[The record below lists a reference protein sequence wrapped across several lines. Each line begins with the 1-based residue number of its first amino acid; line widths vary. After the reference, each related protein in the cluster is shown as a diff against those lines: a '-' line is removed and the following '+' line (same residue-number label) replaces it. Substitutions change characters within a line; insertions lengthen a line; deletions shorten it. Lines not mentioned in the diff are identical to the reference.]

1 MSRLDALKAAFAK
14 KTTEVSSSFKRY
26 LPFWKM
32 QFDEQVVVRFLPDA
46 NQDNPRLF
54 LIENLF
60 HELWI
65 NGEKKR
71 VPCLSMYDEDCP
83 VCRKSQEFYKRD
95 GDNSVEGKKYY
106 KKREYIAQVLP
117 VSVPFQTEDDEDP
130 IKLVSFGPQIY
141 KRIQSSIMSGDLDE
155 DPSDLKNG
163 YDFRITKTKQGE
175 NASYTDS
182 SFVRKST
189 AVDPSLA
196 ESLNIKSLEEF
207 RTKKMPVETIEQM
220 LTAALNGAPVDTSSS
235 AVTRVSAPASDT
247 VTEAV
252 QDVVTAPAATTAPA
266 GGKSTADLLAQI
278 RQRAAAQK
286 SE

>member
-1 MSRLDALKAAFAK
+1 MSRLDALKAAFSK

-54 LIENLF
+54 LIENLY

-83 VCRKSQEFYKRD
+83 VCRKSQEYYKRD
-95 GDNSVEGKKYY
+95 GDGSVEGKKYY

-117 VSVPFQTEDDEDP
+117 VSVPFQTEDDENP

-141 KRIQSSIMSGDLDE
+141 KRIQAAIMSGDLDE
-155 DPSDLKNG
+155 DPSDLKQG
-163 YDFRITKTKQGE
+163 YDFRIMKTKQGE

-189 AVDPSLA
+189 AVDEGVV
-196 ESLNIKSLEEF
+196 ESLNIQSLEDF

-220 LTAALNGAPVDTSSS
+220 LNSALNGDATDTTAS
-235 AVTRVSAPASDT
+235 AVTRVSAPVAEAASA
-247 VTEAV
+247 AV
-252 QDVVTAPAATTAPA
+252 QEVASTPAPAAAG
-266 GGKSTADLLAQI
+266 GGKSTQDLLAQI
-278 RQRAAAQK
+278 RARAAANK